1 MDYVVSTDSI
11 LAITGIALK
20 RIRGRRI
27 LNPYALF
34 EALKARDLGLEP
46 MPRYR

>member
-27 LNPYALF
+27 SNPYALF
-34 EALKARDLGLEP
+34 EALKVRDLGLEP

>member
-1 MDYVVSTDSI
+1 MDYRESADLLI
-11 LAITGIALK
+11 AITGIALK

-27 LNPYALF
+27 FNPYALF
-34 EALKARDLGLEP
+34 EALKVRDPRLEP